1 MNRNMKEQL
10 EMIIQQLKELD
21 GVYHRAVSHTG
32 ISENEFW
39 IWYTLIALEGEYSQ
53 QDICTLWSL
62 STQTVNTIVSN
73 MVQKNLATLEVV
85 PGTRNRKN
93 IRLTES
99 GKQYGEKMI
108 MPVYDAERRAI
119 VRLSPEELD
128 ACIVSLGKFI
138 SILKEEIDDGEA

>member
-62 STQTVNTIVSN
+62 SKQTVNTIVSN

-138 SILKEEIDDGEA
+138 SILKEEIDD

>member
-53 QDICTLWSL
+53 QHICTLWSL
-62 STQTVNTIVSN
+62 SKQTVNTIVSN

>member
-1 MNRNMKEQL
+1 MSKKMKEQL
-10 EMIIQQLKELD
+10 EMILQQLKELD
-21 GVYHRAVSHTG
+21 GVYRRAVSHTG

-62 STQTVNTIVSN
+62 SKQTVIPLFLIWY
-73 MVQKNLATLEVV
+73 QKNFATLEVI

-93 IRLTES
+93 IRLTEN
-99 GKQYGEKMI
+99 GKLYGEKMI
-108 MPVYDAERRAI
+108 MPVYDAELRAI
-119 VRLSPEELD
+119 VRLSPEELN

-138 SILKEEIDDGEA
+138 SILKEEIDDTEA

>member
-62 STQTVNTIVSN
+62 SKQTVNTIVSN

>member
-21 GVYHRAVSHTG
+21 GVYRRAVSHTG

-62 STQTVNTIVSN
+62 SKQTVNTIVSN
-73 MVQKNLATLEVV
+73 MVQKNFATLEVV
-85 PGTRNRKN
+85 PGTRNRKK
-93 IRLTES
+93 IHLTES
-99 GKQYGEKMI
+99 GKEYGEKMI

>member
-1 MNRNMKEQL
+1 MSRNTKEQL

-21 GVYHRAVSHTG
+21 GVYRKAVSHTG

-53 QDICTLWSL
+53 QDICTLRSL
-62 STQTVNTIVSN
+62 SKQTVNTIVSN
-73 MVQKNLATLEVV
+73 MVQKGFAILEVV

-93 IRLTES
+93 ICLTES

-108 MPVYDAERRAI
+108 MPIYDAELRAI
-119 VRLSPEELD
+119 VRLSPDELN
-128 ACIVSLGKFI
+128 ACIVSLTKFI
-138 SILKEEIDDGEA
+138 SILKEEIHDTET